1 MLEIFAHR
9 GLLNDV
15 ESSVK
20 AIPYYK
26 KLGIGI
32 ELDLRMG
39 KDGVYVSHDVIDN
52 GELFE
57 DFCKSC
63 YNSNLRIA
71 LHVKEIQVIE
81 EVVRLLKKYS
91 LENYFLFNT
100 ENHDLTKMVNGDK
113 VASYITKNQDR
124 METKILWCDEISEKW
139 YGQEIFSEIHNDSKI
154 LYGMSLEV
162 VKTCNES
169 EILKEWRR
177 LIDLGVDGICTKYP
191 EKLMRFV
198 KEGDLN

>member
-1 MLEIFAHR
+1 MLEIFVHR
-9 GLLNDV
+9 GLLNGI
-15 ESSVK
+15 ESIVK
-20 AIPYYK
+20 AVPHYK

-39 KDGVYVSHDVIDN
+39 KNGVYVSHDVIDN

-57 DFCKSC
+57 DFCKSFF
-63 YNSNLRIA
+63 NSNLRIA
-71 LHVKEIQVIE
+71 LHVKEIKVIE

-100 ENHDLTKMVNGDK
+100 ENHDLTNISNDDK
-113 VASYITKNQDR
+113 VASYITKRQDK

-139 YGQEIFSEIHNDSKI
+139 YDQEIISEIHKNNKI

-169 EILKEWRR
+169 EILREWGR
-177 LIDLGVDGICTKYP
+177 LIDLGIDGICTKFP